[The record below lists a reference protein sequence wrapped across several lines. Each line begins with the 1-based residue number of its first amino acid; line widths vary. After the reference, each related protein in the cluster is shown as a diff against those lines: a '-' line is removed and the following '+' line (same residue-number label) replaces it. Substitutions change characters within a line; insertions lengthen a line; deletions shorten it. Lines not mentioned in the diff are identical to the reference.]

1 MVFSVIQWDAGDS
14 EEAGYP
20 REIDSV
26 TFSLGWDFDIW
37 VLPWGREFDVA
48 TILEDR
54 NNLETSRRHFDHSA
68 FPAQLRAKE
77 RFLCSTVSNEKLS
90 SLTILFS
97 PLLKQHLKLT
107 AQKAIKPSHHLALK
121 HLYFD
126 ICLYYTCASTSKT
139 GSARSAVV
147 ASSEQVQATILV
159 NNGNIQ
165 IGPKVSM
172 WFEHLQSVQQN
183 RKRGASKAAKTRKQ
197 RRLPKRRE
205 NQSSEVCQI
214 FKSEDPD
221 DDQEEIVWIQCDTC
235 NLWYHQTCVIESWP
249 PSLCPADDAIFWDC
263 GSCKHHLR
271 LTINHY

>member
-1 MVFSVIQWDAGDS
+1 
-14 EEAGYP
+14 
-20 REIDSV
+20 
-26 TFSLGWDFDIW
+26 
-37 VLPWGREFDVA
+37 
-48 TILEDR
+48 
-54 NNLETSRRHFDHSA
+54 
-68 FPAQLRAKE
+68 
-77 RFLCSTVSNEKLS
+77 
-90 SLTILFS
+90 
-97 PLLKQHLKLT
+97 
-107 AQKAIKPSHHLALK
+107 
-121 HLYFD
+121 
-126 ICLYYTCASTSKT
+126 
-139 GSARSAVV
+139 
-147 ASSEQVQATILV
+147 
-159 NNGNIQ
+159 
-165 IGPKVSM
+165 M